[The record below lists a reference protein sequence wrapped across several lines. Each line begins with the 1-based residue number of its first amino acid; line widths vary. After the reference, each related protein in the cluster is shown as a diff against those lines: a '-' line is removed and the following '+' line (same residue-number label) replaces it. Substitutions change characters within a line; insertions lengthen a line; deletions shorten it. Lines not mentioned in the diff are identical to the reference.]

1 MSTQLLPPLL
11 LAASGRGRRVPL
23 LTILPL
29 LALVAVTEQAG
40 DPITIPALLPL
51 FSLVSVT
58 EQAGAGD
65 PITIP
70 ALLPLF
76 SLVSVTEQA
85 GCTRVRIDNE
95 EYEVDTTP

>member
-29 LALVAVTEQAG
+29 LALVTVTEQAG

-51 FSLVSVT
+51 L
-58 EQAGAGD
+58 
-65 PITIP
+65 
-70 ALLPLF
+70 

>member
-29 LALVAVTEQAG
+29 LVLVTVTEQ
-40 DPITIPALLPL
+40 
-51 FSLVSVT
+51 
-58 EQAGAGD
+58 AGD

-85 GCTRVRIDNE
+85 GCTRVRIENE

>member
-23 LTILPL
+23 LSLLPL

-58 EQAGAGD
+58 EQAG
-65 PITIP
+65 
-70 ALLPLF
+70 
-76 SLVSVTEQA
+76 
-85 GCTRVRIDNE
+85 CTRVRIENE

>member
-58 EQAGAGD
+58 EQAG
-65 PITIP
+65 
-70 ALLPLF
+70 
-76 SLVSVTEQA
+76 
-85 GCTRVRIDNE
+85 CTRVRIDNE

>member
-23 LTILPL
+23 MSLLPL

-58 EQAGAGD
+58 EQAG
-65 PITIP
+65 
-70 ALLPLF
+70 
-76 SLVSVTEQA
+76 
-85 GCTRVRIDNE
+85 CTRVRIENE

>member
-23 LTILPL
+23 LSILPL

-51 FSLVSVT
+51 LSLVT
-58 EQAGAGD
+58 
-65 PITIP
+65 
-70 ALLPLF
+70 
-76 SLVSVTEQA
+76 VTEQA
-85 GCTRVRIDNE
+85 GCTRVRIENE

>member
-51 FSLVSVT
+51 FSMVTVT
-58 EQAGAGD
+58 EQAGD

>member
-23 LTILPL
+23 LSLLPL
-29 LALVAVTEQAG
+29 LALVAVTEQ
-40 DPITIPALLPL
+40 
-51 FSLVSVT
+51 
-58 EQAGAGD
+58 AGD

-95 EYEVDTTP
+95 EYEVDTSP

>member
-23 LTILPL
+23 LSLLPL

-51 FSLVSVT
+51 L
-58 EQAGAGD
+58 
-65 PITIP
+65 
-70 ALLPLF
+70 

-95 EYEVDTTP
+95 EYEVDTSP

>member
-29 LALVAVTEQAG
+29 LALVTVTEQAG

-51 FSLVSVT
+51 FSMVT
-58 EQAGAGD
+58 
-65 PITIP
+65 
-70 ALLPLF
+70 
-76 SLVSVTEQA
+76 VTEQA

>member
-58 EQAGAGD
+58 EQAG
-65 PITIP
+65 
-70 ALLPLF
+70 
-76 SLVSVTEQA
+76 
-85 GCTRVRIDNE
+85 CTRVRIENE

>member
-23 LTILPL
+23 LSLLPL
-29 LALVAVTEQAG
+29 LALVA
-40 DPITIPALLPL
+40 
-51 FSLVSVT
+51 
-58 EQAGAGD
+58 
-65 PITIP
+65 
-70 ALLPLF
+70 
-76 SLVSVTEQA
+76 VTEQA

>member
-40 DPITIPALLPL
+40 
-51 FSLVSVT
+51 
-58 EQAGAGD
+58 AGD

-70 ALLPLF
+70 ALLPLL

>member
-29 LALVAVTEQAG
+29 LALVTITEQ
-40 DPITIPALLPL
+40 
-51 FSLVSVT
+51 
-58 EQAGAGD
+58 AGD

>member
-23 LTILPL
+23 LSLLPL

-40 DPITIPALLPL
+40 EPITIPALLPL
-51 FSLVSVT
+51 L
-58 EQAGAGD
+58 
-65 PITIP
+65 
-70 ALLPLF
+70 

-85 GCTRVRIDNE
+85 GCTRVRIENE